1 MSYTALSHGGVARVS
16 TMVVDAPL
24 DMGGFPF
31 VGDVCTIKRGHFDL
45 LDELTAGDGLLLRH
59 LGTFDRFR
67 TIASDVT
74 RVSSLPVVTYASTG
88 GVYTVSDWTQKI
100 PLLYT
105 EAGTVRVVWSARG
118 NTPGTYNRKT
128 KIRVNGVSV
137 PGTEHQNDT
146 DVWETYTHDIPC
158 EGGDIIAI
166 CYSLTAA
173 AIQIKDGYI
182 RASDEAAVVDFNQP
196 WNVPIA

>member
-1 MSYTALSHGGVARVS
+1 MSYSALSHGGVARVS

-31 VGDVCTIKRGHFDL
+31 VGDVCEIKTGKFDE
-45 LDELTAGDGLLLRH
+45 LDELTAGSGLLLRH
-59 LGTFDRFR
+59 LGTFDSFR

-74 RVSSLPVVTYASTG
+74 RVSSLPVVMYTSTG
-88 GVYTVSDWTQKI
+88 GMYTVSGWVQTI
-100 PLLYT
+100 PPFYT

-118 NTPGTYNRKT
+118 NVSGAFNRKT
-128 KIRVNGVSV
+128 VIRVNGVSV
-137 PGTEHQNDT
+137 PGTEHHNDT

-158 EGGDIIAI
+158 NGGDIIAI
-166 CYSLTAA
+166 YYTITASG
-173 AIQIKDGYI
+173 IQIKDGYI

-196 WNVPIA
+196 W